1 MQFLL
6 AKNTPRWIVLAIDIA
21 ICLCSLMAAYLLR
34 FNFKIPEQEIAT
46 WHYTFPAVI
55 LVRLIIFLV
64 FKTYAGI
71 IRYTSTRDSL
81 RILITLA
88 LGSAILA
95 IINMISFWYTQKYVV
110 PFSILII
117 DYFIAVFVMVAGRLA
132 VKVTYHEITNPTSE
146 KSKVIIYGAGQS
158 GIITKRTLDRDA
170 GSKYKVLAFVD
181 DDKKKVG
188 RKLEGI
194 EITDAEGLKKMLSQ
208 HDVAHV
214 IISIQN
220 VSAKRKAEII
230 EASLQYNTSVLNVP
244 PVGNWIKGELSFNQI
259 KNVKVEDLL
268 ERDPI
273 QLNLDELSLTLN
285 KKTVLVTGAAGSI
298 GSELVRQIIKFKPE
312 KILLFDCAESPLY
325 ELELELQHATVAC
338 ETIVGN
344 IRNFN
349 RVEKVFET
357 FKPHIVFHAAAYKH
371 VPLMENNASEA
382 IRTNVIGTQIV
393 ANLSNQYHVH
403 TFVLIST
410 DKAVNP
416 TNIMGAS
423 KRIAEMYVQS
433 LATESKTKF
442 ITTRFG
448 NVLGSNGSVIPI
460 FKAQIESGKSITV
473 THPEITRYFMTIPE
487 ACQLV
492 LQAASSGKTGEILVF
507 DMGVPVKIA
516 DLAHKMVKLS
526 GLTLGKDIE
535 IVYTGLRPGEKLYEE
550 LLNDHENTNATQH
563 KKIMIAKVKAP
574 SHDYMQQQIE
584 QLQLKLN
591 QGINEPIVILMKS
604 IVPDFKSNNSMY
616 EKLDSQ
622 IEN

>member
-6 AKNTPRWIVLAIDIA
+6 AKNTPRWIVLIIDIT

-55 LVRLIIFLV
+55 SVRILCFLI

-81 RILITLA
+81 RILLTLA
-88 LGSAILA
+88 SGSLFLSF
-95 IINMISFWYTQKYVV
+95 INLVSYFFTQKYVV

-132 VKVTYHEITNPTSE
+132 VKVTYNEITNPSSQ
-146 KSKVIIYGAGQS
+146 KSNVIIYGAGQS
-158 GIITKRTLDRDA
+158 GVITKRTLDRDA

-181 DDKKKVG
+181 DDKNKVN

-194 EITDAEGLKKMLSQ
+194 EIIDTDGLKDLLKQ
-208 HDVAHV
+208 NHVAHV

-230 EASLQYNTSVLNVP
+230 EACLVHNTSVLNVP

-268 ERDPI
+268 EREPI
-273 QLNLDELSLTLN
+273 QLSLHDLQQTLSN
-285 KKTVLVTGAAGSI
+285 KVVLVTGAAGSI
-298 GSELVRQIIKFKPE
+298 GSELVRQILKFNPA
-312 KILLFDCAESPLY
+312 KILLFDCAESPLHAI
-325 ELELELQHATVAC
+325 ELELQPWATIC

-344 IRNFN
+344 IRNQN
-349 RVEKVFET
+349 RVEKVFQT

-371 VPLMENNASEA
+371 VPLMESNASEA
-382 IRTNVIGTQIV
+382 IRTNVVGTKIV
-393 ANLSNQYHVH
+393 AHLAHQYNVQ

-433 LATESKTKF
+433 LATVSKTKF

-460 FKAQIESGKSITV
+460 FKSQIEAGKSITV

-492 LQAASSGKTGEILVF
+492 LQAASMGNTGEILVF
-507 DMGVPVKIA
+507 DMGIPVKIA
-516 DLAHKMVKLS
+516 DLAQKMIKLS

-563 KKIMIAKVKAP
+563 KKIMIAKVTP
-574 SHDYMQQQIE
+574 PQFDNIQH
-584 QLQLKLN
+584 QLALLEIKLN
-591 QGINEPIVILMKS
+591 EGVNEPLVFLMKQ
-604 IVPDFKSNNSMY
+604 IVPDYKSNNSMY
-616 EKLDSQ
+616 EKLDNKTL
-622 IEN
+622 E